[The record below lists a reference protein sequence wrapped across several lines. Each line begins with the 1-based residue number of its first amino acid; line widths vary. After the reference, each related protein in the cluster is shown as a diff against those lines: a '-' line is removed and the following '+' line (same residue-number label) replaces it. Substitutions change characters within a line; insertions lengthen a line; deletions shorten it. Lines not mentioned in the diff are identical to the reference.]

1 LKEAKLTKAELEQL
15 AGTSSNA
22 VSIYCMG
29 SLVANQA
36 ARDGFADFAKSLE
49 SALTGL
55 LARLPR
61 EQQKQALRLAYEMSL
76 DGAAPAPPRLRLAY
90 SRD

>member
-1 LKEAKLTKAELEQL
+1 MEEQLTKAELERL

-22 VSIYCMG
+22 VGTYCMG

-36 ARDGFADFAKSLE
+36 ARDGFADFAKAIE
-49 SALTGL
+49 TALAGL
-55 LARLPR
+55 LAGLPR
-61 EQQKQALRLAYEMSL
+61 EQRKQALRLAYEMSL
-76 DGAAPAPPRLRLAY
+76 DGEAPAPPRLRLVY